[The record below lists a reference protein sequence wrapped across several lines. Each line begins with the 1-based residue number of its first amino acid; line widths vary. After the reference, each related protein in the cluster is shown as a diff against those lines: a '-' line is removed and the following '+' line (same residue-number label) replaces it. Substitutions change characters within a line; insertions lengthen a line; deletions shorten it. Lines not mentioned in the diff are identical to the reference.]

1 MRDRGP
7 DEGFGLAVITNP
19 GGGGDHSVRGSQLN
33 VAVLFPRITVHSGG
47 VERTLKVIEHSRHA
61 NISYTVLQSKDNIQ
75 DREVQRRLEL
85 LERSSTI
92 ALGSLSAHGASSAGG
107 SYDALVIPS
116 EFWMPALRK
125 ARAAGIKA
133 TAFIE
138 FHQLPYIG
146 TLDVLK
152 AVGVDHPT
160 LPDLVQFP
168 LVSSRFLGG
177 NVALSTFQTVA
188 CSYSVR
194 SASRLRDA
202 HVMAVTPVTSKN
214 LRSFG
219 YSGKLFVPKIHAG
232 VEWDLMSA
240 GKAEDD
246 GFAFDA
252 AYVGRFHPHKGFLD
266 LPAIAAYLRKYWKED
281 VRIAVCG
288 SPQFR
293 RHWEIFEKR
302 VKALGVERNLVLL
315 KWLPQDELY
324 STMRSSRM
332 ILYPSY
338 VDAFSI
344 TVLESLALG
353 VPVVA
358 YAIDALE
365 MIWGSRR
372 GVFLSPVGE
381 PAAIA
386 RLCASIVSDSRVD
399 EARKEAGRQAEALS
413 QEYTWERAVLHE
425 REFYEN
431 EGREFFA
438 SERRR

>member
-1 MRDRGP
+1 M
-7 DEGFGLAVITNP
+7 
-19 GGGGDHSVRGSQLN
+19 RGSELS
-33 VAVLFPRITVHSGG
+33 VALLFPRITVHSGG
-47 VERTLKVIEHSRHA
+47 VERTLKVLEHSHRA
-61 NISYTVLQSKDNIQ
+61 NISYTVLQSEDNIR
-75 DREVQRRLEL
+75 DREVRRRLEE
-85 LERSSTI
+85 LERSGAI
-92 ALGSLSAHGASSAGG
+92 KLDSLATHRGASRAP

-125 ARAAGIKA
+125 ARAVGIRAK
-133 TAFIE
+133 AFIE

-152 AVGVDHPT
+152 AVGVEHPT
-160 LPDLVQFP
+160 ITDIAKFP
-168 LVSSRFLGG
+168 FVSSRILGD
-177 NVALSTFQTVA
+177 NVAFFAFQTIA
-188 CSYSVR
+188 CAYAVR
-194 SASRLRDA
+194 SASRLQNAR
-202 HVMAVTPVTSKN
+202 VMAVTPVTTKN

-219 YSGKLFVPKIHAG
+219 FSADAFVPKIHVGIEA
-232 VEWDLMSA
+232 DLSGA
-240 GKAEDD
+240 GKTGND

-293 RHWEIFEKR
+293 RHWDIFEKR
-302 VKALGVERNLVLL
+302 VKALGLDRNLVVLG
-315 KWLPQDELY
+315 WLPRNKLL
-324 STMRSSRM
+324 STMRNSRM

-358 YAIDALE
+358 YAIDALR

-372 GVFLSPVGE
+372 GVFLSPVGDA
-381 PAAIA
+381 AAIA
-386 RLCASIVSDSRVD
+386 RLCASVAGDSRLD
-399 EARKEAGRQAEALS
+399 DARKEAVRRAETLA
-413 QEYTWERAVLHE
+413 QEYTWERVMMYE

-431 EGREFFA
+431 GGEGVSMA
-438 SERRR
+438 